1 MPSALPVGNVLGVNV
16 AAIEFN
22 RAVAEV
28 MDAARSRRPLGV
40 SALAVHGV
48 MTAVKDPTFKF
59 RLNDLE
65 MVVPDGQPVRWALN
79 WLYDF
84 GLSDRV
90 SGTDLMYEVC
100 ERAAAEDL
108 GVFLFGSTLA
118 TVNQLERRLSQSI
131 LGLRVTGVQPSRF
144 RPATPEERLQD
155 VETIKGSGASIVMV
169 GLGCPRQEIWA
180 FENRVELSMPVL
192 AVGAAFDFH
201 AGVLKRA
208 PQWMRRYGFEW
219 AYRLYQEPRRLAGR
233 YLRLNPAF
241 MVSVVSQKLGRASYP
256 AELGTLPP
264 SHVRP
269 S

>member
-1 MPSALPVGNVLGVNV
+1 VGNVLGVNV
-16 AAIEFN
+16 AAIEFD
-22 RAVAEV
+22 RTVAEV

-48 MTAVKDPTFKF
+48 MTAVKDPTFQF

-84 GLSDRV
+84 GLHDRV
-90 SGTDLMYEVC
+90 SGTDLMYDVC
-100 ERAAAEDL
+100 EQAAAEGI
-108 GVFLFGSTLA
+108 GVFLFGSTPA
-118 TVNQLERRLSQSI
+118 TVGQLQRRLSQSI
-131 LGLRVTGVQPSRF
+131 PGLHVTGVQPSRF

-155 VETIKGSGASIVMV
+155 VETIRASGASIVMV
-169 GLGCPRQEIWA
+169 GLGCPRQEIWT
-180 FENRVELSMPVL
+180 FENRHELSMPVL

-208 PQWMRRYGFEW
+208 PKWMRRAGLEW
-219 AYRLYQEPRRLAGR
+219 VYRLYREPRRLAGR

-241 MVSVVSQKLGRASYP
+241 VAAIIAQKAGLRAYA
-256 AELGTLPP
+256 AEFGTPP
-264 SHVRP
+264 PFAIRP